1 MGEKY
6 LIDTNVVIDFF
17 GGRLSARAHGFVA
30 SVSTSL
36 SVITHTE
43 LFSKN
48 EIPEEEKNL
57 LTDYLSVADIYSYIN
72 SNIVAYAIDIR
83 KSYKIKLPD
92 AIIGATALSNNMTLI
107 SSNKKDFGKVTG
119 LKFLDPNDI

>member
-17 GGRLSARAHGFVA
+17 GIKLSGPAEEFV
-30 SVSTSL
+30 SFLEPSI
-36 SVITHTE
+36 SVITHIE
-43 LFSKN
+43 LFCSN
-48 EIPEEEKNL
+48 DLTPSEIGKL
-57 LTDYLSVADIYSYIN
+57 DKYISAARIFN
-72 SNIVAYAIDIR
+72 HIDGEIIDHAIEIR
-83 KSYKIKLPD
+83 KNYKIKLPD
-92 AIIGATALSNNMTLI
+92 AIIAATAISNDMTLI